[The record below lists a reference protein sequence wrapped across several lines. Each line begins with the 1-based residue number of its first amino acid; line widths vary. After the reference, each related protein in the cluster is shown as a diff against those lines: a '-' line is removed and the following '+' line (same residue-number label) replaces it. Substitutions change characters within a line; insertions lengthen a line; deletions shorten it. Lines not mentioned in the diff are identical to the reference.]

1 MTPLSPTN
9 LTVPVMN
16 VVILSKVRASRL
28 VNVLLLLQTRTRMTA
43 GELADELE
51 VSVRT
56 IYRDVDALA
65 EAGVPIY
72 AERGPHGGVR
82 LVDGYRTR
90 LTGLTAEEAEAVF
103 LSGLPGPAAE
113 LGLGTVVAAARLKVM
128 AALPPELRTRAGRV
142 SERFHLDAP
151 GWFQSAEELPH
162 LALLAGAVWES
173 QLVQMT
179 YRRGERAGTVER
191 TIEPLGLVLK
201 GGVWYVLARTSDS
214 IRTYRVS
221 RVKQASLVGERF
233 VRPEGFDLAAH
244 WEQSRTAYEQ
254 AVERVEVVVRLP
266 ADQLSYFGDAAGD
279 RVMADSRRSTDPAD
293 AEFIRLRLEFDWADD
308 AIAAALRLPDAVE
321 VIEPAWLRQAIVE
334 TARRLLAHYSEGSA
348 VGLQG

>member
-1 MTPLSPTN
+1 
-9 LTVPVMN
+9 
-16 VVILSKVRASRL
+16 
-28 VNVLLLLQTRTRMTA
+28 
-43 GELADELE
+43 
-51 VSVRT
+51 
-56 IYRDVDALA
+56 
-65 EAGVPIY
+65 
-72 AERGPHGGVR
+72 
-82 LVDGYRTR
+82 
-90 LTGLTAEEAEAVF
+90 
-103 LSGLPGPAAE
+103 
-113 LGLGTVVAAARLKVM
+113 
-128 AALPPELRTRAGRV
+128 
-142 SERFHLDAP
+142 
-151 GWFQSAEELPH
+151 
-162 LALLAGAVWES
+162 VWES

-221 RVKQASLVGERF
+221 RVKEAALVGARF
-233 VRPEGFDLAAH
+233 IRPEGFDLAAH

-254 AVERVEVVVRLP
+254 GVERVEVVVRLP

-279 RVMADSRRSTDPAD
+279 RVMADSRRSTDPVD
-293 AEFIRLRLEFDWADD
+293 TDFIRLRLEFDWADD

-334 TARRLLAHYSEGSA
+334 TARKLLAHYSEGSA